1 MSQQRAI
8 KLAEAIKIETNDIFQ
23 KRLKDPRVG
32 FLTITSVDVT
42 NDLRECTIYFTVYGT
57 EQEKTDTLKGVE
69 KAKGFIRS
77 ELGKRLKVR
86 HVPELSFKFD
96 HSLEYGNKIDKL
108 LRDINDGK

>member
-1 MSQQRAI
+1 MSQRAT
-8 KLAEAIKIETNDIFQ
+8 KLGEAIKIEINDIIQ

-42 NDLRECTIYFTVYGT
+42 SDLRESTIFFTVYGS
-57 EQEKTDTLKGVE
+57 EQEKKDTLTGVE

-86 HVPELSFKFD
+86 HVPELYFKFD
-96 HSLEYGNKIDKL
+96 YSLEYGNKIDKL
-108 LRDINDGK
+108 LKDIHDER